1 MSEARKGLA
10 PKTTTE
16 RVAKMRA
23 DREKQGVKRLELYV
37 HDEDIKTIKAYAAKL
52 TERRAR
58 AEKRAK

>member
-1 MSEARKGLA
+1 
-10 PKTTTE
+10 
-16 RVAKMRA
+16 MRA